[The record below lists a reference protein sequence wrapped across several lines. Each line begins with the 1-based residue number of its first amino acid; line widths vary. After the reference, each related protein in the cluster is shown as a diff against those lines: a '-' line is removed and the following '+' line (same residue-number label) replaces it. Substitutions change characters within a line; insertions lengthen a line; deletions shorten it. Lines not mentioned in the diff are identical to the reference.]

1 MDDAFLVKIG
11 EAAYNLSKQ
20 DSAIKLLNVL
30 VAVDEGDQITTRGK
44 LCEDIQRV
52 GRNNGVNVGQDVG
65 MFELSEDVNL
75 LELPVNLFA
84 RHLAILLAQG
94 DDLANQ
100 LPLGLGFDGQ
110 VDSSL
115 CTAAEASWGNE
126 ILILKNPAFFCLDS
140 RQRLGR
146 RLSRLEEEKLPVRLN
161 LDDIAIFQEIS
172 RRDLWTTADELAV
185 DKCSVGGLA
194 IPDVDVVD

>member
-30 VAVDEGDQITTRGK
+30 VAVDERDQITTRGK
-44 LCEDIQRV
+44 LCEDIPGTWVSTPVVGTSVGAPGLYSQRV

-65 MFELSEDVNL
+65 LAKVSIMQSSMCTSNTHMFELSEDVNL

-126 ILILKNPAFFCLDS
+126 ILILKN
-140 RQRLGR
+140 
-146 RLSRLEEEKLPVRLN
+146 
-161 LDDIAIFQEIS
+161 
-172 RRDLWTTADELAV
+172 LWFVSWSA
-185 DKCSVGGLA
+185 
-194 IPDVDVVD
+194 P

>member
-1 MDDAFLVKIG
+1 MRR
-11 EAAYNLSKQ
+11 
-20 DSAIKLLNVL
+20 
-30 VAVDEGDQITTRGK
+30 T
-44 LCEDIQRV
+44 
-52 GRNNGVNVGQDVG
+52 
-65 MFELSEDVNL
+65 
-75 LELPVNLFA
+75 
-84 RHLAILLAQG
+84 
-94 DDLANQ
+94 
-100 LPLGLGFDGQ
+100 
-110 VDSSL
+110 
-115 CTAAEASWGNE
+115 
-126 ILILKNPAFFCLDS
+126 NPAFFCLDS